1 MAILDVINLFIKDNP
16 SLFKEVENDFDD
28 LIFLI
33 VSYQKDA
40 KRKTVNISLK
50 TPFSMK
56 YNLKIS
62 ILERIETPLSVDFSY
77 GYQIYR
83 KEKIIDTNSIL
94 NYYRDYAV
102 NFGIFFQYLEDSFFG
117 YFYNKKKSLEKF
129 EILEIDFIKI
139 LKRLE
144 LRFEKITALMNEN
157 LVEAKNG
164 FFTFEDL
171 FVYSGRDFSI
181 DSVSIQSEAIEN
193 LIFTLEGK
201 GKERLNYLVQ
211 IGDFVS
217 DNEFLRIKD
226 EKNNPNRNHYLE
238 EVNKGNER
246 KYDFSIYNLVVEYG
260 KTDEIESVIIEY
272 NGGIESEIFTLDM
285 EYEIDGKIF
294 KLVKFDF
301 PIFTLLDSFDVQ
313 YFTSK
318 NKAIRNAFID
328 KIDVS
333 KSEIWDYINFKL
345 PNFDTINISYITEPK
360 IVLKFEGIIREEN
373 DKWHNRFFRLYL
385 LPYPLLK
392 KSRFKILIKNLLQY
406 DFKDFSSP
414 DEIFNLEKYYPI
426 ENLYDSQATDE
437 YNDTFF
443 YLYRNKQ
450 NDYLIINAI
459 EEITKL
465 PYYQNP
471 FQLDYLLVSHLNQ
484 SIIRIIRKDDT
495 PFTRNNRYVLLKYL
509 YDIIPQNLTLK
520 DSIYYMN
527 KDTNKIIKELHNFD
541 LIVKEFGILFD
552 VVLPKKIIEEYRT
565 VLNDTFTI
573 YAEKEDIKEDIVN
586 SLIDQLSSQKFPDG
600 EPKFENIASSI
611 RTIKEGYKYELRIN
625 YNFFTLPE
633 EVLLI
638 RYTIGTKYFPIDLLT
653 TNNYHKNQYD
663 ASEDVLKKITLEQIP
678 EFMEGLMIDPYF
690 YIKDLDTNSITTF
703 VDNVLI
709 KFRNHK
715 TNDIK
720 EELIKIGM
728 KWKDFEWLWNY
739 ATEDPNKIVTQISI
753 IYNYEKDKIVSVEVA
768 SIEPNI
774 SIQSFKF
781 ALDYFIDDWIVIE
794 FRTSEIIPKEIDL
807 TEFYKDI
814 DQVYIKIG
822 DPTRDIDA
830 EFFLFEKDSVF
841 IDDVKEVMDLTGEFL
856 IKNIKISS
864 DNEEVVIESLVNN
877 AETFRFTF
885 RINNEIKDEN
895 VEKEILTTIK
905 ALCLGIVQDI
915 TKLESIEKALVVF
928 LLPNGTLDSVGYKV
942 GEYNPSF
949 SLIDT
954 VVGKI
959 QEIFV
964 SDDNL
969 KIKLVLEGKEYIF
982 EVDENILYTIYI
994 FENSKYQPHIK
1005 DIPIFAIYRDEE
1017 ALEEPKFEVEKVVF
1031 DINKFST
1038 ESAKKGVDIWIEEE
1052 KDWSEILKQIEKEPE
1067 IKKFEEIIEEKELDE
1082 TIEEML
1088 MKKELEK
1095 YREEAIKKKEL
1106 KGEEEVEGIEEDVED
1121 DTHEYESDL
1130 TDREKAEKEKG
1141 DFVKLIDETERLSEE
1156 EEIIEAVIERK
1167 EELEEKFEAETGKK
1181 AIWRGRETISYKEWR
1196 KSYAKEFEEETEL
1209 LEEVIEEIEEKIEIK
1224 QDFID
1229 LDPNELP
1236 EFWDSLSEDLR
1247 VYFGWN
1253 LTSGSCGKTD
1263 LKKQWDYLLCKDKL
1277 ESSFLQ
1283 LSKMTKELG
1292 YTISVQNEVELM
1304 GIQKWWNNLTVK
1316 ERRDILE
1323 FFSELLTLY
1332 PTAIKSYEL
1341 MEWNA
1346 IEDDIGFDLFKFLI
1360 QIKNSL
1366 LKYKELKGEIGTDKK
1381 KEKVETKKK
1390 FLELDLNELP
1400 EFWDSLSDNHKIALG
1415 VIFGYYKADELTQNW
1430 DNFLHKDDLNFYFLH
1445 LIIVTKGLEFTLTD
1459 KNEIET
1465 IGISGWWFNLSV
1477 KDRGS
1482 VLEIFADLLE
1492 FNENDIAE
1500 YKLRGWME
1508 IESEIG
1514 LDLIQSLVT
1523 IKNLILEYNKTKKER
1538 RKEEKTEE
1546 ITEEN
1551 IGDMWNNLD
1560 IYGKKELLVGIGLGE
1575 EYAEH
1580 YAQFKWEDA
1589 DMETIKDD
1597 LLQEEILD
1605 FITEWLR
1612 EERESPEEAM
1622 EEAEEKIEAMVES
1635 HREKIVSIASEK
1647 EVSEEDIKKE
1657 KQFERNLKSAKRI
1670 YQSFEKLETVFIF
1683 ENTVLDIKKEN
1694 TVLDLKKEKL
1704 EVFWNSLCP
1713 KLRAVLIEYLNIRI
1727 TEKRKEE
1734 EIYGAWDT
1742 FSFQRKVNE
1751 KIDNANDFLK
1761 GFMTLM
1767 DALQSKILDDFDSIW
1782 DSSSIVNRKDLLLKL
1797 GYDEGNADIYSS
1809 LSWDDDALVLNR
1821 KDFIK
1826 RATTKFMAENY
1837 ESFIEQ
1843 LLK

>member
-238 EVNKGNER
+238 EVDKGNER

-360 IVLKFEGIIREEN
+360 IVLKFEGIIREGN

-426 ENLYDSQATDE
+426 ENLYDSSATDE

-484 SIIRIIRKDDT
+484 SIVRIIRKDDT

-509 YDIIPQNLTLK
+509 YDIIPKNSVLK
-520 DSIYYMN
+520 DSFYNMN
-527 KDTNKIIKELHNFD
+527 KDTNKIIKELHSFD

-552 VVLPKKIIEEYRT
+552 VVLPKRIIEEYRT

-638 RYTIGTKYFPIDLLT
+638 KYTIGTKYFPIDLLT

-663 ASEDVLKKITLEQIP
+663 ASKDVLKKITLEQIP

-703 VDNVLI
+703 VDNVVI

-739 ATEDPNKIVTQISI
+739 ATEDPNKIVTQIAI
-753 IYNYEKDKIVSVEVA
+753 IYNYEKDKIVGVEVS
-768 SIEPNI
+768 SIEPNT

-794 FRTSEIIPKEIDL
+794 LRTSEIIPKEIDL

-841 IDDVKEVMDLTGEFL
+841 TDDVREAMDLTGEFL
-856 IKNIKISS
+856 IKKIKISS
-864 DNEEVVIESLVNN
+864 DSEEVVIESLVNN
-877 AETFRFTF
+877 VETFRFTF
-885 RINNEIKDEN
+885 RINNEIEDEN
-895 VEKEILTTIK
+895 VKKEILTTIK

-954 VVGKI
+954 VIGKI

-1017 ALEEPKFEVEKVVF
+1017 ALEEPKFEVEKGVF

-1038 ESAKKGVDIWIEEE
+1038 KSAKKGVGIWIEEE

-1067 IKKFEEIIEEKELDE
+1067 IKKFEEIIEEEELE
-1082 TIEEML
+1082 QIIEE
-1088 MKKELEK
+1088 KIKEKALEK
-1095 YREEAIKKKEL
+1095 FREEAIKKKEL
-1106 KGEEEVEGIEEDVED
+1106 
-1121 DTHEYESDL
+1121 
-1130 TDREKAEKEKG
+1130 EKAE
-1141 DFVKLIDETERLSEE
+1141 EE
-1156 EEIIEAVIERK
+1156 DIIEAVEEIERD
-1167 EELEEKFEAETGKK
+1167 EELEEKFEAETEKK
-1181 AIWRGRETISYKEWR
+1181 AIWRGRETISYKEWKEKR
-1196 KSYAKEFEEETEL
+1196 KEEMEEVPKETEL
-1209 LEEVIEEIEEKIEIK
+1209 LEEVIEEIEEKIENK

-1229 LDPNELP
+1229 
-1236 EFWDSLSEDLR
+1236 
-1247 VYFGWN
+1247 
-1253 LTSGSCGKTD
+1253 
-1263 LKKQWDYLLCKDKL
+1263 
-1277 ESSFLQ
+1277 
-1283 LSKMTKELG
+1283 
-1292 YTISVQNEVELM
+1292 
-1304 GIQKWWNNLTVK
+1304 
-1316 ERRDILE
+1316 
-1323 FFSELLTLY
+1323 
-1332 PTAIKSYEL
+1332 
-1341 MEWNA
+1341 
-1346 IEDDIGFDLFKFLI
+1346 
-1360 QIKNSL
+1360 
-1366 LKYKELKGEIGTDKK
+1366 
-1381 KEKVETKKK
+1381 
-1390 FLELDLNELP
+1390 LDLNELP
-1400 EFWDSLSDNHKIALG
+1400 EFWNSLSDNHKIGLG
-1415 VIFGYYKADELTQNW
+1415 VIFGYDKTDELTQNW
-1430 DNFLHKDDLNFYFLH
+1430 DNFLYKDDLNFYFLH
-1445 LIIVTKGLEFTLTD
+1445 LIRVTKGLEFTLSD
-1459 KNEIET
+1459 KNEVET
-1465 IGISGWWFNLSV
+1465 LRISGWWFNLSV

-1492 FNENDIAE
+1492 LNENNIAE
-1500 YKLRGWME
+1500 DKLKGWNE
-1508 IESEIG
+1508 IEGS

-1523 IKNLILEYNKTKKER
+1523 IKNLILNYNRTKKEGK
-1538 RKEEKTEE
+1538 KEEKIEE

-1551 IGDMWNNLD
+1551 IGVMWNNLN
-1560 IYGKKELLVGIGLGE
+1560 IYGKKELLVEIGLGE

-1605 FITEWLR
+1605 FITEWIK
-1612 EERESPEEAM
+1612 EERESP

-1635 HREKIVSIASEK
+1635 HREKIVSIVSEE

-1657 KQFERNLKSAKRI
+1657 RQFEKNLKSAKRI

-1683 ENTVLDIKKEN
+1683 ENTVLGLKKEN
-1694 TVLDLKKEKL
+1694 TFLDLKKEKL
-1704 EVFWNSLCP
+1704 EFFWNSLCP

-1751 KIDNANDFLK
+1751 KIDKTNDFLK

-1767 DALQSKILDDFDSIW
+1767 DALHSKILDDFNSIW
-1782 DSSSIVNRKDLLLKL
+1782 DTSSIANRKDLLLKL
-1797 GYDEGNADIYSS
+1797 GYDEGDADRFSS

-1826 RATTKFMAENY
+1826 KATTKFMAENY
-1837 ESFIEQ
+1837 DSFIEQ